1 MERTHTCGQLRASD
15 AGTEATL
22 MGWVNRRR
30 SLGGLIF
37 IDLRDREGITQVVF
51 NPSIAAAAHALA
63 EGMRPEYVVAVSGVV
78 RLRPQGAAN
87 PNLPTGEIELEASRV
102 EILNTAKTPPFY
114 INEDVEIEEP
124 LRLRYRYLDLRRERV
139 KGNILF
145 RHRVVKFIR
154 DWLDRRGFVE
164 IETPILVKETPGGA
178 REFLTPS
185 RIQPGNF
192 YALPQSPQQFKQ
204 ILMVAGFD
212 KYFQIARC
220 FRDEDLRADRQPEF
234 TQLDM
239 EMSFVS
245 QEDVMEVTEALFTD
259 LVESLGRHR
268 LLAKPFP
275 RLTYA
280 EAMAKYGSDKPDL
293 RFGLETVDISEL
305 ARASE
310 FRVFG
315 ETLAAGGQVRL
326 LRAPGLGHYS
336 RRELDELAAFAQS
349 KGARGL
355 LTVQLVGGG
364 PRSPLTKF
372 MTPGQMGRLLE
383 LAGAEQG
390 DLLLIVADK
399 PEVAAEALG
408 QLRLEIGR
416 RLNLMDPNLLAFAWI
431 VEMPLL
437 EWNEQEGHWQS
448 KHHQFTMPMIED
460 LPLLD
465 TNPGLVRAQQ
475 YDIVCNGTEV
485 GGGSIRIHRRELQE
499 KIFRI
504 VGMSEADARA
514 MFGHLLEAFEY
525 GTPPHGG
532 IAPGIDRLVM
542 LLAGAENIR
551 EVIPFPKTQSGL
563 CLLTGAP
570 SPVSRERLA
579 ELHLTLLP
587 EAARAA
593 WQSNNP

>member
-1 MERTHTCGQLRASD
+1 MERTHTCGQLRTED

-51 NPSIAAAAHALA
+51 NPSIAASAHTLA
-63 EGMRPEYVVAVSGVV
+63 EDMRPEFVVAITGIV
-78 RLRPQGAAN
+78 RLRPEGAAN
-87 PNLPTGEIELEASRV
+87 ANLPTGQIELEAIRAEV
-102 EILNTAKTPPFY
+102 LNPAKTPPFY
-114 INEDVEIEEP
+114 INEDAGIEEP

-145 RHRVVKFIR
+145 RHRIVKFIR
-154 DWLDRRGFVE
+154 DWLDRRGFIE

-178 REFLTPS
+178 REFLVPS
-185 RIQPGNF
+185 RIQPGSF
-192 YALPQSPQQFKQ
+192 YALPQSPQQYKQ

-239 EMSFVS
+239 EMSFVT
-245 QEDVMEVTEALFTD
+245 QEDVMAITESLFTD
-259 LVESLGRHR
+259 MVESLGRHR

-293 RFGLETVDISEL
+293 RFGLELVDISEL

-310 FRVFG
+310 FRVFN
-315 ETLAAGGQVRL
+315 EALAAGGEVRL

-336 RRELDELAAFAQS
+336 RRELDELATFAQS
-349 KGARGL
+349 KGAKGL
-355 LTVQLVGGG
+355 LTLELGEGG

-372 MTPGQMGRLLE
+372 MTPGQMDRLIE
-383 LAGAEQG
+383 LAGAKQG

-399 PEVAAEALG
+399 PDAVAESLG

-416 RLNLMDPNLLAFAWI
+416 RLNLMDPNLLAFAWV

-437 EWNEQEGHWQS
+437 EWNAAEGHWQS
-448 KHHQFTMPMIED
+448 KHHQFTMPLGED

-465 TNPGLVRAQQ
+465 TNPGAVRAQQ

-499 KIFRI
+499 RIFRI
-504 VGMSEADARA
+504 IGMSDVDARS

-542 LLAGAENIR
+542 LLSGAENIR
-551 EVIPFPKTQSGL
+551 EVITFPKTQSGL

-570 SPVSRERLA
+570 SPVTRERLA
-579 ELHLTLLP
+579 DLHLTLLP

-593 WQSNNP
+593 WQSDNP